1 MDNLNIRTIEDDKGI
16 ELFIDRVESHTG
28 VRLPT
33 LYAKNSKVV
42 GVFSNNKMVGGYMI
56 VTKPGFRSL
65 QFVPDS
71 VKNEHS
77 FFQNDDYEMME
88 VNGLWIGP
96 GIKTPKAQFKVW
108 MHLIKDIF
116 FARKKY
122 LLLMSDSS
130 NRTIKKLHS
139 LAHPTVLFEGAP
151 QVMTGEST
159 HNCIRVSYTTRWQ
172 VVSNLPKYVAEL
184 RSRERRVTRSVKEK
198 LSMQS

>member
-1 MDNLNIRTIEDDKGI
+1 MDNLKIKTIEDDKGI

-42 GVFSNNKMVGGYMI
+42 GVFADDKMVGGYMV
-56 VTKPGFRSL
+56 VTQPGFRSL
-65 QFVPDS
+65 RFVPDS
-71 VKNEHS
+71 VKREHS
-77 FFQNDDYEMME
+77 FFKNDDYEMME

-96 GIKTPKAQFKVW
+96 GIKTPKAQFKAW

-130 NRTIKKLHS
+130 NKTIQKLHS
-139 LAHPTVLFEGAP
+139 LANPTVLFEGAP
-151 QVMTGEST
+151 QIMAGERT
-159 HNCIRVSYTTRWQ
+159 HSNIRVSYTTRWQ

-184 RSRERRVTRSVKEK
+184 RSRERRVTRGVREK